1 LQGKEIKEINKRE
14 IDNRK
19 TDKRNDMIIVVTKG
33 MMPEIFIEIE
43 DYTKDIAITFPTT
56 SAIGNGEDGMN
67 GIVTTAVTPINTEE
81 DIITM
86 TTAETWYLP
95 TVKTTEIVPPVSH
108 SEFISKLPCYKC
120 LVFVMCKQ
128 KVKGSVVGF
137 AHHSGCPQA
146 YEFVLGADQDSINN
160 MRQLFGLEPYP

>member
-1 LQGKEIKEINKRE
+1 MTIVEVKS
-14 IDNRK
+14 
-19 TDKRNDMIIVVTKG
+19 II
-33 MMPEIFIEIE
+33 IEIE
-43 DYTKDIAITFPTT
+43 DMMLEIIIKIKDYIEDIATTFPTIM
-56 SAIGNGEDGMN
+56 AIENGKDGVN
-67 GIVTTAVTPINTEE
+67 GIVIIVITEIDIEE

-95 TVKTTEIVPPVSH
+95 IVKTTEIVPPVSH
-108 SEFISKLPCYKC
+108 SEFISKVPCYKC

-128 KVKGSVVGF
+128 KVKRSVVGF
-137 AHHSGCPQA
+137 AHNSGCPQA